1 MTYLILDDKIINF
14 NKINYIY
21 IEENDIMNTYNNN
34 NNDIIYSIMVSVAKE
49 NISIFTSEDEAEV
62 KQKFKKIIFNLK
74 DSQKI
79 YLD

>member
-21 IEENDIMNTYNNN
+21 IKKNDIMNTYNNN
-34 NNDIIYSIMVSVAKE
+34 IIYSIIVSVVKE
-49 NISIFTSEDEAEV
+49 NITIFTSDDEV
-62 KQKFKKIIFNLK
+62 KIKKKFKEIIANLK

>member
-21 IEENDIMNTYNNN
+21 IKESDIMNTYNNN
-34 NNDIIYSIMVSVAKE
+34 IIYSIMVSVAKE

-62 KQKFKKIIFNLK
+62 KQKFKKIISNLK

>member
-21 IEENDIMNTYNNN
+21 IKENDIMNTYNNN
-34 NNDIIYSIMVSVAKE
+34 IIYSIMVSVAKE

-62 KQKFKKIIFNLK
+62 KQKFKEIIANLK

>member
-21 IEENDIMNTYNNN
+21 IKENDIINTYNNV
-34 NNDIIYSIMVSVAKE
+34 IYSIMVSVAKE

>member
-21 IEENDIMNTYNNN
+21 IEKNAIMNMYRSINF
-34 NNDIIYSIMVSVAKE
+34 YSIIVSVAKE
-49 NISIFTSEDEAEV
+49 NITIFTSDDEV
-62 KQKFKKIIFNLK
+62 KIKKKFKEIIANLK

>member
-21 IEENDIMNTYNNN
+21 IKKNDIMNTYNNN
-34 NNDIIYSIMVSVAKE
+34 IIYSIMVSVAKE

>member
-21 IEENDIMNTYNNN
+21 IKENDIMNTYNNN
-34 NNDIIYSIMVSVAKE
+34 IIYSIMVSVAKE

>member
-21 IEENDIMNTYNNN
+21 IKKNDIMNTYNNN
-34 NNDIIYSIMVSVAKE
+34 IIYSIIVSVAKE
-49 NISIFTSEDEAEV
+49 NITIFTSDDEV
-62 KQKFKKIIFNLK
+62 KIKKKFKEIIANLK

>member
-21 IEENDIMNTYNNN
+21 IKKNDIMNTYNNN
-34 NNDIIYSIMVSVAKE
+34 IIYSIMVSVAKE
-49 NISIFTSEDEAEV
+49 NISIFTSADEAEV

>member
-34 NNDIIYSIMVSVAKE
+34 NIIIYSIIVSVAKE

-62 KQKFKKIIFNLK
+62 KQKFKKIISNLK
-74 DSQKI
+74 DAQKI

>member
-21 IEENDIMNTYNNN
+21 IKKNDIMNTYNNN
-34 NNDIIYSIMVSVAKE
+34 IIYSIIVSIAKD
-49 NISIFTSEDEAEV
+49 NITIFTSDDEVEI
-62 KQKFKKIIFNLK
+62 KKKFKEIISNLK

>member
-21 IEENDIMNTYNNN
+21 IKENDIMNTYNNN
-34 NNDIIYSIMVSVAKE
+34 IIYSIMVSVAKE

-62 KQKFKKIIFNLK
+62 KQKFKKIISDLK

>member
-21 IEENDIMNTYNNN
+21 IKENDIINTYNNI
-34 NNDIIYSIMVSVAKE
+34 IIYSIMVSVAKE

>member
-21 IEENDIMNTYNNN
+21 IEKNAIMNMYRSINF
-34 NNDIIYSIMVSVAKE
+34 YSIIVSVAKE
-49 NISIFTSEDEAEV
+49 NITIFTSDDEVEI
-62 KQKFKKIIFNLK
+62 KKKFKEIIANLK